1 MVLPEKNEVLFYMNA
16 DVIILGLV
24 QGFTEFLPVSSSGH
38 LALAQIFLGTNMP
51 PLSYDLVLHMAT
63 ALATIIFFFADIFAL
78 FVQWLSGFRSKDAR
92 KSSGWSTGWA
102 VVSGTVIT
110 AVIGLTLKDF
120 AEVAMMNSLMVGC
133 GLTFTGFLL
142 LFSSFV
148 KTGLG
153 RVRLTDGVIVG
164 IAQGIAVMP
173 GISRS
178 GMTIVAGLMSGLSK
192 EEAFRF
198 SFLLSIPA
206 ILGATLIQAMEL
218 GGWRTFVAALPPY
231 WYVGALAA
239 FASGF
244 FALVLLRRIVLSSKW
259 WIFGLYC
266 LILGISVI
274 TATYMGAW

>member
-1 MVLPEKNEVLFYMNA
+1 MST

-164 IAQGIAVMP
+164 IAQGIAVMVRNDYRCRAYVWIKQRR
-173 GISRS
+173 G
-178 GMTIVAGLMSGLSK
+178 
-192 EEAFRF
+192 F
-198 SFLLSIPA
+198 SFLI
-206 ILGATLIQAMEL
+206 
-218 GGWRTFVAALPPY
+218 F
-231 WYVGALAA
+231 A
-239 FASGF
+239 FDTCYFGCNFDSGN
-244 FALVLLRRIVLSSKW
+244 
-259 WIFGLYC
+259 
-266 LILGISVI
+266 
-274 TATYMGAW
+274 GAWRVEDVCCRSASLLVCRCLCCVC